1 MLKIWKQKKT
11 EAEAQ
16 RLKPKGAPSR
26 IRLQKD
32 ISEIV
37 PSKDTDITFP
47 NTSDQTRFNM
57 TYRPPTGYYQGGEF
71 RFSFEISDN
80 YPHEAPKDPLNK
92 EAANVMREDK
102 GRFARM
108 VVESMSGYS
117 RAGVNYDNVL
127 DKNGGNDHG
136 FVFKRGR
143 VPSASKAI
151 QALVASKLSVPSN
164 STHATNNNENTDK
177 EKTANGSRGTP
188 ASAQRNRK
196 RSTDET
202 SRLDFPEPKRRLTE
216 QVETANSVQDIS
228 VPLRKPPQPT
238 PLISRTRTRMF
249 AETPKREANGRLIDD
264 GGRSVRRVAGGRRK
278 STMGGRRR
286 STFSMRGKRASS
298 IGGGFKA
305 VPHESVGSCDFYR
318 HISPELPEPIRL
330 RQLLAWSARRT
341 AVPMDDWPE
350 EIPDPVKKLLS
361 DVLREAV
368 DDMHSAFEKGEIATS
383 WYHRPVDAEAEGVDN
398 APLQPH
404 PENLANEKT
413 RDALKSRIS
422 ALQAEND
429 AWVGELRRASST
441 HAKTLD
447 RLPRP
452 VQALAAGCEPSEP
465 LSRSAESID
474 WAVLDDDKAKAY
486 VESSAGIDEELRMAE
501 ASIERAVQEIQVQL
515 DAFRL
520 DVHRASG
527 MYGAV
532 EEATAKASGA
542 LGFALTQRRAKAR
555 ALEASRP
562 GACGSDRQQLKQQQ
576 QPDGHSDS
584 TRDST
589 RDLLRTLSASLF
601 AK

>member
-1 MLKIWKQKKT
+1 MQENQLLTTENPLHQKGK
-11 EAEAQ
+11 
-16 RLKPKGAPSR
+16 
-26 IRLQKD
+26 
-32 ISEIV
+32 
-37 PSKDTDITFP
+37 
-47 NTSDQTRFNM
+47 
-57 TYRPPTGYYQGGEF
+57 
-71 RFSFEISDN
+71 
-80 YPHEAPKDPLNK
+80 
-92 EAANVMREDK
+92 
-102 GRFARM
+102 
-108 VVESMSGYS
+108 
-117 RAGVNYDNVL
+117 
-127 DKNGGNDHG
+127 GGNDHG